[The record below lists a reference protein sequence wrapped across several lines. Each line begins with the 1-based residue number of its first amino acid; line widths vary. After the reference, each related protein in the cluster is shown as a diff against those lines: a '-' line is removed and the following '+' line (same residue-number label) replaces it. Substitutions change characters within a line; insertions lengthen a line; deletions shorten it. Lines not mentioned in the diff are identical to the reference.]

1 VGPDLRWSARRGRL
15 EDSTVFGPVLEYS
28 SDLLGVLFSSRA
40 DSWVGPCRGWFI
52 RPFLHGDVFPL
63 GGEVDGLAYP
73 QHWPIDHSC
82 QSRGQ
87 VLPVWR
93 CPVLSLLIS
102 GGTCQKEETSQGV
115 VTWWRVCPLRYLSYG
130 ILHMVNGFYQAVFI
144 P

>member
-1 VGPDLRWSARRGRL
+1 
-15 EDSTVFGPVLEYS
+15 VFGSVPESTGCSLRPAG
-28 SDLLGVLFSSRA
+28 LLGIKVDDA
-40 DSWVGPCRGWFI
+40 QVGACRDCFVGS
-52 RPFLHGDVFPL
+52 FLGGEVFHV